1 MNTDKLSN
9 ELDKK
14 AEPIITKTEKKNQN
28 RKALR
33 KGLLI
38 ILSVVAAIF
47 GFLIGLELINFF
59 F

>member
-14 AEPIITKTEKKNQN
+14 VDSIIARTEKKNQN

>member
-14 AEPIITKTEKKNQN
+14 VEPIITKTEKKNRN
-28 RKALR
+28 RKALK

-38 ILSVVAAIF
+38 VLSVVAAIF